1 MECSQYRN
9 NLQLIPKFQPFS
21 TSNQGIRLPR
31 LTEIAAATIA
41 TILAPVL
48 LKITCE

>member
-9 NLQLIPKFQPFS
+9 NLQLIPKLTFS

-48 LKITCE
+48 LRVTCE